1 MTASATAYGEVYVY
15 AMSRPGF
22 ILQHVVDASVVQ
34 TASADSKPISVVFGL
49 VGLYL
54 RVEKE
59 FSGREVQRAH
69 TTLARRRRDWP
80 PPFLPENRGSIT
92 VEDVLATE
100 AGLKRDTA
108 IDDWCRCVWN
118 AFSGNRDLVIALA
131 QELRIG

>member
-22 ILQHVVDASVVQ
+22 ILQHVVDAFVVQ
-34 TASADSKPISVVFGL
+34 TASADSKPIGVVFGL
-49 VGLYL
+49 IGLYL

-69 TTLARRRRDWP
+69 TTLARKKRNWP
-80 PPFLPENRGSIT
+80 PPFLPENRGSMT
-92 VEDVLATE
+92 VEDVLAAE
-100 AGLKRDTA
+100 AGPERDAA

-118 AFSGNRDLVIALA
+118 AFNGNRDLVITLA